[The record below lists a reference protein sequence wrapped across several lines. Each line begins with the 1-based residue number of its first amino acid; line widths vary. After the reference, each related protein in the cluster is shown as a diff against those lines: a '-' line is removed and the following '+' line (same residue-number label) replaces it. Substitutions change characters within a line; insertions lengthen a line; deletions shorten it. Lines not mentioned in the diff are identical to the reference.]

1 MGGEIK
7 SIYRLLLKEYGE
19 QGWWPINRVYSPSF
33 KKRKRTPEER
43 LEIAVGAI
51 LTQNTS
57 WENVEK
63 ALKNLRGAEA
73 LSREGLGKLTE
84 KELATLVRPAGY
96 YNMKA
101 KKIREYLSY
110 SGGITREGL
119 LGVWG
124 LGPETVDSILL
135 YAYGQ
140 PMFVVDA
147 YTKRILRRMGLC
159 GEKAAYSEIQELFQ
173 KELKEDAALFNE
185 YHALLVRHAKEHCR
199 VKPVCEGCPLWG
211 ICRRG
216 KGEKDKREKRGI
228 M

>member
-1 MGGEIK
+1 MGGELK
-7 SIYRLLLKEYGE
+7 TAYKLLLEEYGE

-57 WENVEK
+57 WGNVEK
-63 ALKNLRGAEA
+63 ALENLREADA
-73 LSREGLGKLTE
+73 LSRKGLGKLTP
-84 KELATLVRPAGY
+84 KELATLIRPAGY

-101 KKIREYLSY
+101 RKLREYLSY
-110 SGGITREGL
+110 SGRVTREGL

-140 PMFVVDA
+140 PVFVVDA
-147 YTKRILRRMGLC
+147 YTKRILSRMGLC
-159 GEKAAYSEIQELFQ
+159 GENAAYPEIQELFQ
-173 KELKEDAALFNE
+173 KELKEDAATFNE
-185 YHALLVRHAKEHCR
+185 YHALIVRHAKEHCR
-199 VKPVCEGCPLWG
+199 VKPVCEGCPLERL
-211 ICRRG
+211 CKK
-216 KGEKDKREKRGI
+216 KGREY
-228 M
+228 